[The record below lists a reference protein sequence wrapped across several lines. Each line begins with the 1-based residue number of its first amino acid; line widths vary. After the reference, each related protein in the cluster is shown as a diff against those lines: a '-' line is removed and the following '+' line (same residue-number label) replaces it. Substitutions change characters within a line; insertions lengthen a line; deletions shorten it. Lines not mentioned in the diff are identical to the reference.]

1 MSLIQLYKEQI
12 KSLPVGQRLEL
23 AKIILHDI
31 PPESV
36 SDFDTAWSDE
46 DLRDATA
53 YSSNLIVVGVG
64 HYNECNKGNP

>member
-53 YSSNLIVVGVG
+53 YSSNLI
-64 HYNECNKGNP
+64 NENIETAETG